1 MKDKKAFIEK
11 MATCQHDT
19 LKDSIN
25 LINIPSI
32 TGDTKSCR
40 EALFYL
46 LEKAAAVGMKVRWTP
61 QEDCGVIEIGQGQE
75 TLGVLTHVDVVK
87 AGDVDKWNAPPF
99 KGHFDGKWINGRGAM
114 DDKGPTVVIY
124 HLLKLLHE
132 TQAPLH
138 KKMQLI
144 IGTQEEGEWTDMVH
158 YREHFSLPDYGFTPD
173 GAFPVHNIEKGYADV
188 VVRLP
193 INTLVPGAQI
203 THLSSG
209 DSANTIPS
217 KATFS
222 MRCASVEEAQKV
234 HYLMEGVGDRVR
246 ASLDQHTVKVQVEGK
261 SSHSSL
267 PENGDSALIRLVK
280 ILWKIQ
286 QEEGLLPE
294 EWMNA
299 LTFMMLMTDDFH
311 GMALGFEAEQHEFK
325 DQWIGNNIV
334 VPTIL
339 GMERDHLVVNINVRH
354 KVGVTRQHLEAI
366 FRELSNHYGFLFKID
381 NYSDPL
387 YVNKEEAF
395 FQVMHQA
402 YEEVMGQKSTF
413 ALAGGTSY
421 AKALPRM
428 VSWGPVFPG
437 EPDSCHQENEKI
449 ELASLMK
456 AAHIYGNFLY
466 TIATSERSFK
476 TISKPSSEKK
486 PAKWV
491 T

>member
-1 MKDKKAFIEK
+1 MKHKKAFIEK
-11 MATCQHDT
+11 MAACHQDILQDAIH
-19 LKDSIN
+19 

-32 TGDTKSCR
+32 TEDKKSCR

-46 LEKAAAVGMKVRWTP
+46 LEKASAAGMKVRWTP

-87 AGDVDKWNAPPF
+87 AGDVDKWNTPPF
-99 KGHFDGKWINGRGAM
+99 QGHFDGKWMIGRGAM
-114 DDKGPTVVIY
+114 DDKGPTVVMF

-132 TQAPLH
+132 NQVPLH
-138 KKMQLI
+138 KKIQLI

-158 YREHFSLPDYGFTPD
+158 YREHFSPPDYGFTPD

-188 VVRLP
+188 VVSFPLDTP
-193 INTLVPGAQI
+193 VPGAQI

-217 KATFS
+217 QGTFS
-222 MRCASVEEAQKV
+222 MRLSSGEEAAKV
-234 HYLMEGVGDRVR
+234 HSLMEGAKDRVR
-246 ASLDQHTVKVQVEGK
+246 ASLDRHTVKVQVEGK

-267 PENGDSALIRLVK
+267 PENGDSALTRLVQT
-280 ILWKIQ
+280 LWKIHQ
-286 QEEGLLPE
+286 VERLLPE
-294 EWMNA
+294 KWVNA
-299 LTFMMLMTDDFH
+299 LAFSLLMTDDVH
-311 GMALGFEAEQHEFK
+311 GNALGFENQQQKLK

-339 GMERDHLVVNINVRH
+339 RMEKDHLVININVRH

-366 FRELSNHYGFLFKID
+366 FKGLSDRYGCVFKID

-387 YVNKEEAF
+387 YVNKEETF
-395 FQVMHQA
+395 FQFMHQA
-402 YEEVMGQKSTF
+402 YEEVTGQKSTF

-437 EPDSCHQENEKI
+437 EADSCHQENEKI

-456 AAHIYGNFLY
+456 AANIYGNFLY
-466 TIATSERSFK
+466 TIATSEKSFN
-476 TISKPSSEKK
+476 TRMKPSSE
-486 PAKWV
+486 
-491 T
+491 